1 MGGKTHNLVTNHPW
15 DNEERDEETDNQS
28 MIGTHEMTLTTLPK
42 TSPMISSEVGN
53 ISANDASV
61 AIHAKDDILINKKK
75 EVLGVKTAHGL
86 DVRTLSNIFGDNPP
100 NSNGLDLYLI
110 SGQSNAQG
118 HTTDAGW
125 SITGNASY
133 WLDLKELFKQDLKQ
147 VPWDQELYQLID
159 SVHDDEYETGPPE
172 VIATLRDEV
181 IRLQQFGLLNGIN
194 EPLSLGK

>member
-1 MGGKTHNLVTNHPW
+1 MGGKTHNLVTNHQW
-15 DNEERDEETDNQS
+15 DNEERDEETDHQS
-28 MIGTHEMTLTTLPK
+28 MIGTHEKTLTTLPK

-53 ISANDASV
+53 NSANDASV
-61 AIHAKDDILINKKK
+61 AIHAKVDILIDKKN
-75 EVLGVKTAHGL
+75 EVLGVKTTHGL

-147 VPWDQELYQLID
+147 VQWNQELYQLID